1 MTLPLLIIRRA
12 HPQEGQ
18 ALTLIARQS
27 KAHWKYPASALQAWE
42 AQLTITSEHIEKD
55 SVWLAEHE
63 QAILGFY
70 HLSFAETQCDLADLF
85 VLPEAMGQGI
95 GRSLLQHAM
104 DSARDLGQRK
114 MTIDADPYAEKFY
127 LSMGALRVGELTA
140 PIEGDPARV
149 RPQLILLLDNLM
161 NAE

>member
-12 HPQEGQ
+12 HPQEAQ

-42 AQLTITSEHIEKD
+42 AQLTITSEHIEEN

-70 HLSFAETQCDLADLF
+70 HLSSADTQCDLADLF

-104 DSARDLGQRK
+104 ENASDLGQRK

-127 LSMGALRVGELTA
+127 LSMGAVRVGELTA
-140 PIEGDPARV
+140 PIEGDPERV